1 MEREYEGTGAF
12 LFELNHSNCL
22 TWPLLLVYY
31 QRWMAITKIPCKNE
45 WFLFGTSKQESF
57 ETFLK
62 LVLKHYKTDK
72 LMRGLLYFPCSLSK
86 SQFNFH
92 FLIHYKL
99 LVAKIC
105 CKFLPST
112 FYDLNVLLMWD
123 IFLKRTLKPIYFR
136 YFTAFNIFIY
146 LTY

>member
-1 MEREYEGTGAF
+1 MNG
-12 LFELNHSNCL
+12 
-22 TWPLLLVYY
+22 
-31 QRWMAITKIPCKNE
+31 
-45 WFLFGTSKQESF
+45 SF
-57 ETFLK
+57 SVQANKKVLRLFLK

-112 FYDLNVLLMWD
+112 FYDLCALDVRYLFKKHVKTYILDILQLL
-123 IFLKRTLKPIYFR
+123 IF
-136 YFTAFNIFIY
+136 
-146 LTY
+146 